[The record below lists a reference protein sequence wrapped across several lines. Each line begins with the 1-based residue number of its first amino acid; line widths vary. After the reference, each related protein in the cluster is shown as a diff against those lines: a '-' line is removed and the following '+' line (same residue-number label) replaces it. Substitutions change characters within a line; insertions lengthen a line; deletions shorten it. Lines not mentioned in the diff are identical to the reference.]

1 MRPVENSFERMVAD
15 LLRRSNEELK
25 QLRSMRVEASAKRLR
40 VALQV
45 LEVAALAANRNNFR

>member
-1 MRPVENSFERMVAD
+1 MVAD